1 MTENPVSVAPASL
14 AAAAP
19 PTRSDVEE
27 ALAKDPDSATLKL
40 VDSYYASEL
49 QKMRSELQQASATGD
64 AAVMGIFARLT
75 EAPTCGNHALRY
87 FTTAM
92 HRALDSSAHQSAH

>member
-1 MTENPVSVAPASL
+1 MMENPV
-14 AAAAP
+14 AAAIAA

-27 ALAKDPDSATLKL
+27 ALAKEPDSAVLKL

-49 QKMRSELQQASATGD
+49 QKIRSELQEASATGD

-75 EAPTCGNHALRY
+75 EAPTCGPTTTLRSP
-87 FTTAM
+87 TIPPTGE
-92 HRALDSSAHQSAH
+92 LTP